1 MDFAFEFTVFVLLLF
16 LDKRVVENMIMTKIY
31 DVLKMKLFVS
41 SLYLEIILNQNN
53 HESPI

>member
-41 SLYLEIILNQNN
+41 SLILLIILNQNN
-53 HESPI
+53 YESPI